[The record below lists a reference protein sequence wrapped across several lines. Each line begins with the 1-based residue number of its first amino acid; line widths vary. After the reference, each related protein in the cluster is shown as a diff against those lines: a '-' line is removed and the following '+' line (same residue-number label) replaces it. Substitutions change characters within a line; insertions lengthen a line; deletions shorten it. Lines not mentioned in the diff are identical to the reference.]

1 MKYRNVNFMEV
12 LILLNSCNLY
22 AIMNWNVGGLT

>member
-1 MKYRNVNFMEV
+1 MKYRNVNFMGA
-12 LILLNSCNLY
+12 LNSCNLY